1 MAPVGLLPDTG
12 AYNLCVSEFQ
22 RLLVEV
28 VRGIPLGAVMS
39 YGDVG
44 AVIGTRGRQ
53 VGRMMAQMEGEGGP
67 WWRVCNARGEFPI
80 SKRNP
85 MYENEQR
92 QRLEEEGVPFL
103 ESRRVDMN
111 RARVSAAE

>member
-1 MAPVGLLPDTG
+1 MSDVR
-12 AYNLCVSEFQ
+12 
-22 RLLVEV
+22 RLLVDV
-28 VRGIPLGAVMS
+28 VCRIPAGAVMS

-44 AVIGTRGRQ
+44 AVIGTSGRQ
-53 VGRMMAQMEGEGGP
+53 VGRMMAQMDGDGVP

-85 MYENEQR
+85 MFENEQR

-103 ESRRVDMN
+103 ESGRVDMA
-111 RARVSAAE
+111 RARFDG

>member
-1 MAPVGLLPDTG
+1 MSTLQLVLIET
-12 AYNLCVSEFQ
+12 VSK
-22 RLLVEV
+22 
-28 VRGIPLGAVMS
+28 IPAGSVMS

-44 AVIGTRGRQ
+44 ALIGTSGRQ
-53 VGRMMAQMEGEGGP
+53 VGRMMAQMEGEGVP

-85 MYENEQR
+85 MFENEQR

-103 ESRRVDMN
+103 ESGRVDMG
-111 RARVSAAE
+111 RARLEVSS

>member
-1 MAPVGLLPDTG
+1 MSDLQRTLFET
-12 AYNLCVSEFQ
+12 VSA
-22 RLLVEV
+22 
-28 VRGIPLGAVMS
+28 IPAGSVMS

-44 AVIGTRGRQ
+44 AVIGTSGRQ
-53 VGRMMAQMEGEGGP
+53 VGRMMSQMEGEGVP
-67 WWRVCNARGEFPI
+67 WWRVCNARGDFPI

-85 MYENEQR
+85 MFENEQR

-103 ESRRVDMN
+103 ESGRVDMN

>member
-1 MAPVGLLPDTG
+1 MSDLQRMLSETVRSIPVG
-12 AYNLCVSEFQ
+12 S
-22 RLLVEV
+22 
-28 VRGIPLGAVMS
+28 VMS

-44 AVIGTRGRQ
+44 AIIGTSGRQ
-53 VGRMMAQMEGEGGP
+53 VGRMMAQMEDEGVP

-85 MYENEQR
+85 MFENDQR

-103 ESRRVDMN
+103 ESGRVDMA
-111 RARVSAAE
+111 RARADD

>member
-1 MAPVGLLPDTG
+1 MSDLQQMLFETVG
-12 AYNLCVSEFQ
+12 S
-22 RLLVEV
+22 
-28 VRGIPLGAVMS
+28 IPAGSVMS

-44 AVIGTRGRQ
+44 AIIGTSGRQ
-53 VGRMMAQMEGEGGP
+53 VGRMMAQMEGEGVP

-85 MYENEQR
+85 MFESEQR

-103 ESRRVDMN
+103 ESGRVDMAH
-111 RARVSAAE
+111 ARVV